1 MAHGGKMWSL
11 SGPQLHS
18 EGSWLA
24 HSLWRWNRKW
34 QQAWNHAT
42 AWRSVFTITVYNFCH
57 NVRHILTVVWH
68 HEQVF
73 PCKPLI
79 FFWHLSHF
87 PDSQFPL
94 TQSWVEIWGEKHTRN
109 NKIITSY
116 YKYSILDSYT
126 KEKQD
131 QTSRVLERSHP
142 IQLSRSQ
149 SFSSP
154 QQPQQNSETSERITK
169 SILLNICLY
178 VPHILLM
185 NNRSLFQSYITN
197 WMNRGSENFPPT
209 SLFNNVVFVS
219 RSWKIPLLN
228 PSPCFMPVWFIYI
241 LVLCFKM
248 RNMIVLISD

>member
-109 NKIITSY
+109 NKIITPY

-142 IQLSRSQ
+142 IQLSRSHFHRHSNHSKTVKPQ
-149 SFSSP
+149 NESPNPFCWIFAFMFPTFFLWIIARSFRVISP
-154 QQPQQNSETSERITK
+154 TGWTAVPRISHLHPFLTTW
-169 SILLNICLY
+169 CLSLG
-178 VPHILLM
+178 HGK
-185 NNRSLFQSYITN
+185 SLFWIQAPALRQYD
-197 WMNRGSENFPPT
+197 
-209 SLFNNVVFVS
+209 LFIFWFHVS
-219 RSWKIPLLN
+219 KWGIWL
-228 PSPCFMPVWFIYI
+228 FW
-241 LVLCFKM
+241 
-248 RNMIVLISD
+248 